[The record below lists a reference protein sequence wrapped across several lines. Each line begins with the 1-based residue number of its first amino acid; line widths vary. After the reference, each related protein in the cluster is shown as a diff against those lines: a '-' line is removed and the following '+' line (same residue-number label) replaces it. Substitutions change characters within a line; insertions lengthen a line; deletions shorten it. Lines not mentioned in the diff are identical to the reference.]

1 MIGALTSQS
10 FQYLEARRYKTKDN
24 NERGTYFRFE
34 ELNDQNERFGTV
46 INNLIADD
54 TTYVIK
60 TNWDINFKVGEF
72 IIDKKSRKMWTI
84 QQIERLRQDV
94 NSQTL
99 YWLTKNPETDYV
111 LSLVQVENVWGLEP

>member
-24 NERGTYFRFE
+24 SEHGTYFRFE
-34 ELNDQNERFGTV
+34 ELNDQNEIFGTV

-60 TNWDINFKVGEF
+60 TNWDIDFKVGEF

>member
-60 TNWDINFKVGEF
+60 TNWDIDFKVGEF

-84 QQIERLRQDV
+84 QQIEKLRQDV

-99 YWLTKNPETDYV
+99 YWLSKNPETDYV

>member
-60 TNWDINFKVGEF
+60 TNWDIDFKVGEF
-72 IIDKKSRKMWTI
+72 IIDKKSRKMWTS

>member
-1 MIGALTSQS
+1 MIVALTSQS

-24 NERGTYFRFE
+24 NENGTYFRVE

-60 TNWDINFKVGEF
+60 TNWDIDFKVGEF

>member
-24 NERGTYFRFE
+24 NEHGTYFRFE

-60 TNWDINFKVGEF
+60 TNRDIDFKVGE
-72 IIDKKSRKMWTI
+72 
-84 QQIERLRQDV
+84 
-94 NSQTL
+94 
-99 YWLTKNPETDYV
+99 
-111 LSLVQVENVWGLEP
+111 

>member
-60 TNWDINFKVGEF
+60 TNWDIDFKVGEF

>member
-24 NERGTYFRFE
+24 NEQGTYFRFE

-60 TNWDINFKVGEF
+60 TNWDIDFKVGEF

-84 QQIERLRQDV
+84 QQIEKLRQDV

>member
-1 MIGALTSQS
+1 M
-10 FQYLEARRYKTKDN
+10 EARRYKTKDN
-24 NERGTYFRFE
+24 NEQGTYFRFE

-60 TNWDINFKVGEF
+60 TNWDIDFKVGEF

-84 QQIERLRQDV
+84 QQIEKLRQDV

>member
-24 NERGTYFRFE
+24 NERGTYFRYE

-60 TNWDINFKVGEF
+60 TNWDIDFKVGEF

>member
-60 TNWDINFKVGEF
+60 TNWDIDFKVGEF

-84 QQIERLRQDV
+84 QQIEKLRQDV

>member
-24 NERGTYFRFE
+24 SEHGTYFRFE
-34 ELNDQNERFGTV
+34 ALNDQNERFGTV

-60 TNWDINFKVGEF
+60 TNWDIDFKVGEF

>member
-60 TNWDINFKVGEF
+60 TNWDIDFKVGEF

-99 YWLTKNPETDYV
+99 YWLAKNPETDYV

>member
-60 TNWDINFKVGEF
+60 TNWDIDFKVGEF
-72 IIDKKSRKMWTI
+72 IIDKKSRKMWTL

>member
-24 NERGTYFRFE
+24 NEQGTYFRFE

-60 TNWDINFKVGEF
+60 TNWDIDFKVGEF

>member
-1 MIGALTSQS
+1 MIGALTQQS

-24 NERGTYFRFE
+24 NEQGTYFRFE

-60 TNWDINFKVGEF
+60 TNWDIDFKVGEF

-84 QQIERLRQDV
+84 QQIEKLRQDV

>member
-24 NERGTYFRFE
+24 NEHGTYFRFE

-60 TNWDINFKVGEF
+60 TNWDIDFKVGEF

-99 YWLTKNPETDYV
+99 YWLSKNPETDYV

>member
-24 NERGTYFRFE
+24 SEHGTYFRFE

-60 TNWDINFKVGEF
+60 TNWDIDFKVGEF

>member
-10 FQYLEARRYKTKDN
+10 FQYLEARRYKTKNN
-24 NERGTYFRFE
+24 NEHGTYFRFE
-34 ELNDQNERFGTV
+34 ELNDQNKRFGTV

-60 TNWDINFKVGEF
+60 TNWDIDFKVGEF

>member
-60 TNWDINFKVGEF
+60 TNWDIDFKVGEF
-72 IIDKKSRKMWTI
+72 VIDKKSRKMWTI

>member
-1 MIGALTSQS
+1 MIGALASQS

-60 TNWDINFKVGEF
+60 TNWDIDFKVGEF

>member
-46 INNLIADD
+46 VNNLIADD

-60 TNWDINFKVGEF
+60 TNWDIDFKVGEF

>member
-24 NERGTYFRFE
+24 NEQGTYFRFE

-60 TNWDINFKVGEF
+60 TNWDIDFKVGEF

-84 QQIERLRQDV
+84 QQIEKLRQDV

-99 YWLTKNPETDYV
+99 YWLSKNPETDYV